1 VTSAVD
7 PDYAYPMRTIGLL
20 GGMSWES
27 TAHYYRVLNETVRDR
42 AGGLHSAP
50 IVLHSVDFAPIA
62 ELQAADDWD
71 TAAGI
76 LGSAAR
82 GLASAGA
89 EFLVIATNTMHIVA
103 AQIEAAA
110 GIPVLHIADPTAE
123 AIIDAGIGTVGLL
136 GTRFTM
142 EKDFYTGRL
151 RERGL
156 TAIVPEAADR
166 EIVHR
171 IIYDELVLGVVR
183 EKSREQ
189 YRGVMQR
196 LVDRGAGGIILGC
209 TEITLLVGPQDSPVP
224 VFDTTKLHALAAVA
238 RALS

>member
-1 VTSAVD
+1 
-7 PDYAYPMRTIGLL
+7 MNLIGLL

-42 AGGLHSAP
+42 VGGLHSAP

-62 ELQAADDWD
+62 ELQAADDWE
-71 TAAGI
+71 TAAVT

-103 AQIEAAA
+103 PEIEAAA
-110 GIPVLHIADPTAE
+110 GIPVLHIADPTA
-123 AIIDAGIGTVGLL
+123 DAALASGVGTLGLL

-142 EKDFYTGRL
+142 EKDFYVSRL
-151 RERGL
+151 EARGL
-156 TAIVPEAADR
+156 TAIVPEPEDR

-171 IIYDELVLGVVR
+171 IIYDELVLGDVR
-183 EKSREQ
+183 EESREQ
-189 YRGVMQR
+189 YRRVIQR
-196 LVDRGAGGIILGC
+196 LIDRGADGIIYGC
-209 TEITLLVGPQDSPVP
+209 TEIMMLVGPEDSAVP
-224 VFDTTKLHALAAVA
+224 TFDTTELHALAAVTRSLA
-238 RALS
+238 

>member
-1 VTSAVD
+1 
-7 PDYAYPMRTIGLL
+7 MRTIGLL

-42 AGGLHSAP
+42 VGGLHSAS

-62 ELQAADDWD
+62 ELQARDAWAD
-71 TAAGI
+71 TADI
-76 LGSAAR
+76 LGDAAR

-103 AQIEAAA
+103 PQIEATA
-110 GIPVLHIADPTAE
+110 GIPVLHIADPTAD
-123 AIIDAGIGTVGLL
+123 AALAAGIGTLGLL

-142 EKDFYTGRL
+142 EKDFYRERL
-151 RERGL
+151 EARGL
-156 TAIVPEAADR
+156 TAIVPEPADR
-166 EIVHR
+166 DVVHR

-183 EKSREQ
+183 DESREL

-196 LVDRGAGGIILGC
+196 LVERGAQSIILGC
-209 TEITLLVGPQDSPVP
+209 TEITMLAGPADATVPLL
-224 VFDTTKLHALAAVA
+224 DTTELHALAAVDA
-238 RALS
+238 AM